1 MQKES
6 RVRANVVENIHKVKP
21 QIELSRKGLVLS
33 RTKKKERK
41 TRKHK
46 KPKSEK
52 PTRKEFAKEKRHTI
66 ISVNLHQQIARM
78 ILAGRK
84 QKFTKESCVRMAL
97 DRLGQVILL

>member
-6 RVRANVVENIHKVKP
+6 RVRANVIENIHKVKP

-33 RTKKKERK
+33 RTKKERK

-46 KPKSEK
+46 KSKSEK